1 MLALLVGRFHA
12 LTREQANWILSL
24 GQDPA
29 IERIACAVTSADHVH
44 TRRNPLD
51 AETREAFLAPALE
64 AAGRPWRLVR
74 VDDIPDDAAWPSHVA
89 RAVGAATG
97 WEVSPSSTEVYTANR
112 SVEALFARDGFRVV
126 RREVSGPTPAEL
138 IERMVDGRPWRDEA
152 APSMVA
158 VYEARDVPAE
168 LRAIFSEKLRTDDGE
183 LAEHRDFES
192 YGAQMDAS
200 LAQKLDDLLPWVV
213 PGRIVDKGCGTGKL
227 LVELSRRF
235 PRSSLVGV
243 DLSREFL
250 RRCDENTYLGGD
262 VHLVLGEAAAQA
274 LPDGSAT
281 TVIFSSVMHEVYTYS
296 GYDLTQIDRALAAA
310 ARELGAGGRVLVRDG
325 ISPEPATWRMRL
337 LDDATREA
345 FARFAVEFKH
355 GAGAAHEAL
364 GDGWVRLDSHLA
376 NEFLCK
382 KDYQKN
388 WAIEVHEEYGAL
400 TLDGWR
406 RAMERAGLR
415 VVEAQEYASRWIVEH
430 RYAGHVEL
438 CDDAGRATEW
448 PATNAV
454 IVGEKA

>member
-12 LTREQANWILSL
+12 LTREQAEWILSL

-29 IERIACAVTSADHVH
+29 VERIVCAVTSADHVH

-51 AETREAFLAPALE
+51 ADTREAFLAPALQ

-74 VDDIPDDAAWPSHVA
+74 VDDIPDDAAWPAHLA
-89 RAVGAATG
+89 RAVADATG
-97 WEVSPSSTEVYTANR
+97 WQVSPSSTEVYTANR
-112 SVEALFARDGFRVV
+112 AVEALFARDGFRVV
-126 RREVSGPTPAEL
+126 RREVSGPTPSEL
-138 IERMVDGRPWRDEA
+138 IERIVDGRPWREEA
-152 APSMVA
+152 APSMRV
-158 VYEARDVPAE
+158 VYEARGVEAE
-168 LRAIFSEKLRTDDGE
+168 LRAIFAERLRTEDGE
-183 LAEHRDFES
+183 LAEHRDFAS

-250 RRCDENTYLGGD
+250 RRCDENTYAGGD
-262 VHLVLGEAAAQA
+262 VRFLLGEAAAPA
-274 LPDGSAT
+274 VEDASAT
-281 TVIFSSVMHEVYTYS
+281 TVIFSSVMHEIYTYS
-296 GYDLTQIDRALAAA
+296 GYDLSQIDRALKSA

-325 ISPEPATWRMRL
+325 ISPEPALWRMRL
-337 LDDATREA
+337 EDAATREA
-345 FARFAVEFKH
+345 FTRFAVEFKH

-364 GDGWVRLDSHLA
+364 SDGWVRIEAHLA

-400 TLDGWR
+400 TLGGWR
-406 RAMERAGLR
+406 EAMARAGLQ
-415 VVEAQEYASRWIVEH
+415 VVEARQYASRWIVEH
-430 RYAGHVEL
+430 RYAGHVQL
-438 CDDAGRATEW
+438 CDDAGRAIDW

-454 IVGEKA
+454 IVGEKK